1 MFSLNIHFCF
11 RSLSLSESID
21 CSIPSLPRNARY
33 LHFHPFMRK
42 ITDGNHLEYVCNNS
56 TRRQRIL
63 CRHGKILPKNPVCYN
78 GNLFLFYRVKK

>member
-1 MFSLNIHFCF
+1 
-11 RSLSLSESID
+11 
-21 CSIPSLPRNARY
+21 
-33 LHFHPFMRK
+33 MRK